1 MSQANVPPQKM
12 SQVMSHD
19 HDEPESVRTTF
30 RCGSQTISRW
40 IKAGRFIVMDGDLID
55 VEASDAALKKNR
67 DGKDPRASNAKKK
80 KTPVVS
86 DNDDDGDEINKTV
99 RQIMLTGGADLSREE
114 AGRIRENYMALQ
126 AKLQYEKDSGQLIE
140 LTAAEEVLF
149 NAFRQQR
156 DAWLIWPSWVAP
168 LMAADLDVAADRMTE
183 VLIEHVHKH
192 ISVLGEPEF
201 NPAED

>member
-1 MSQANVPPQKM
+1 MTTMNQSQYAQHSGVDRK
-12 SQVMSHD
+12 
-19 HDEPESVRTTF
+19 
-30 RCGSQTISRW
+30 TIGRW

-55 VEASDAALKKNR
+55 VEASDAVLKKNR

-86 DNDDDGDEINKTV
+86 DNDDNGDEINKTV
-99 RQIMLTGGADLSREE
+99 RQIMLTEGAALSREE
-114 AGRIRENYMALQ
+114 AARIRENYMALQ

-156 DAWLIWPSWVAP
+156 DAWLNWPSRVAP
-168 LMAADLDVAADRMTE
+168 LMAADLDVPADRMTE
-183 VLIEHVHKH
+183 VMIEHVHKH
-192 ISVLGEPEF
+192 ISVLGDPEF
-201 NPAED
+201 NPTED

>member
-1 MSQANVPPQKM
+1 MTMMNQSQYAQHSGVDRK
-12 SQVMSHD
+12 
-19 HDEPESVRTTF
+19 
-30 RCGSQTISRW
+30 TIGRW

-80 KTPVVS
+80 KAVAPR
-86 DNDDDGDEINKTV
+86 NDGDDEIDETV
-99 RQIMLTGGADLSREE
+99 RQIMLTEGADLSREE
-114 AGRIRENYMALQ
+114 ASRIRENYMALQ
-126 AKLQYEKDSGQLIE
+126 AKLQYEKDSGQTIE
-140 LTAAEEVLF
+140 LAIAEEVLF

-156 DAWLIWPSWVAP
+156 DAWLNWPSRVAP
-168 LMAADLDVAADRMTE
+168 LIAADLNVPADRMTE